1 MSCLIA
7 EQAMSSVPH
16 HYQSPSTAGEDG
28 WSTGSGESSYYS
40 SSEETYVS
48 SPDSADVEESDGD
61 LLWRYAN
68 EGDEEEIQ
76 EETTLSYDAIE
87 DGSEWVSESEK
98 IARGSG
104 HVLPTIEDHSSDDE
118 SSTWRF
124 EVSLSTH
131 NAQQSI
137 ASRDEDVAG
146 RLESNNIRDGF
157 DKENALS
164 SEEGKTEPAA
174 SSTTFLPHKE
184 RADSPSTANVRKK
197 GEQSKYDSSHSGSRV
212 SNSGSSDREPNIPP
226 DDSKST
232 RNEKSV
238 SSSNLF
244 ILSSSSMQ
252 SSESPIGEPQ
262 KEYQIC
268 ICIQRNLSLGEVIHI
283 IVNST
288 LHYHCFYQINLRFW
302 IVADQR

>member
-1 MSCLIA
+1 
-7 EQAMSSVPH
+7 MSSVPH
-16 HYQSPSTAGEDG
+16 PYQSPSTAGEDG

-40 SSEETYVS
+40 SSEDTYVS

-68 EGDEEEIQ
+68 EGEEEEIQ

-98 IARGSG
+98 IARGSE

-164 SEEGKTEPAA
+164 SEQAKNEPAA
-174 SSTTFLPHKE
+174 SSTTVLPHKIK
-184 RADSPSTANVRKK
+184 AGSPSTANVRNRV
-197 GEQSKYDSSHSGSRV
+197 EQSKHNSSHSGSRA
-212 SNSGSSDREPNIPP
+212 SNSGSSDREPNIPRP

-262 KEYQIC
+262 KEY
-268 ICIQRNLSLGEVIHI
+268 
-283 IVNST
+283 
-288 LHYHCFYQINLRFW
+288 
-302 IVADQR
+302 